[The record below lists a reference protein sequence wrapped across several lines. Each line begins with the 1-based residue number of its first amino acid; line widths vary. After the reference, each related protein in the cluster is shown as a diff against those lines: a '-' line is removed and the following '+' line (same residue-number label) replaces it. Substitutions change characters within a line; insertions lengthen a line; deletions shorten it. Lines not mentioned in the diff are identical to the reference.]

1 MGSKGSTLP
10 SKELHCESWPSIVS
24 APASSVTTSDVVLQS
39 TLAAQSELLQRVR
52 SFLEMAEAA
61 LSKLSLVPTM
71 LKTIP
76 ITCLPGEADVGS
88 AEDKGPELYGCFSP
102 RVNDSPL
109 SLPLVPSIAEGE
121 AISVVMASVLQTM
134 PELQELC
141 GSPSLPLS
149 KVVLPATSCVI
160 PNSPMLGEKLEV
172 NSPEHSDVASVT
184 IPPPPTHNSDVL
196 FTKELCDL
204 LSSVEIA
211 IPGCGRAIAFLL
223 TGTSTKGKSK
233 KVGDCP
239 QTTIRKEKS
248 IRCKDKKFDATRKA
262 SVAA

>member
-10 SKELHCESWPSIVS
+10 SKELRCESWPSIVS
-24 APASSVTTSDVVLQS
+24 APTSSVTTSDVELQS
-39 TLAAQSELLQRVR
+39 TLAAQSELLQRVG

-71 LKTIP
+71 LKTVP
-76 ITCLPGEADVGS
+76 MTCLPGEVDVGS

-109 SLPLVPSIAEGE
+109 SLPLVPSTAEGE
-121 AISVVMASVLQTM
+121 AISVVVASILQTM
-134 PELQELC
+134 PEIQELC

-160 PNSPMLGEKLEV
+160 PDSPTLGGHLEV
-172 NSPEHSDVASVT
+172 NSPECSDVTYVT
-184 IPPPPTHNSDVL
+184 IPPPLTHNSDVL
-196 FTKELCDL
+196 FAKEFCDL
-204 LSSVEIA
+204 LTSVEIA
-211 IPGCGRAIAFLL
+211 IPGCGRAIACPLM
-223 TGTSTKGKSK
+223 GKSTKGKSK

-239 QTTIRKEKS
+239 
-248 IRCKDKKFDATRKA
+248 
-262 SVAA
+262 